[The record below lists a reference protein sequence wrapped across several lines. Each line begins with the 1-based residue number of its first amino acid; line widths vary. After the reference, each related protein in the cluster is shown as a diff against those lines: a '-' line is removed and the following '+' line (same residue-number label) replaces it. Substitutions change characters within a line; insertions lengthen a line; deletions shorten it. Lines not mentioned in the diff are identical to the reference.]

1 MTAMFVTAGE
11 SDSSPSATKFKNR
24 NRMEIVAN
32 LLSIA
37 KTGTL
42 KTHLMYKANLSY
54 VMITE
59 YLDYLQESGL
69 IIEIVRQ
76 DGTKLFQTSQK
87 GQKYLE
93 VYNLLQEIA
102 GMNTHKIGKSRRDIL
117 E

>member
-11 SDSSPSATKFKNR
+11 SDSSPSPAKFKNR

-32 LLSIA
+32 LLTIA
-37 KTGTL
+37 KIGTL

-69 IIEIVRQ
+69 IQEMFGH

-87 GQKYLE
+87 GLKYLE
-93 VYNLLQEIA
+93 VYDLLQDIS
-102 GMNTHKIGKSRRDIL
+102 GMNTHKIGKPRKDIL
-117 E
+117 V